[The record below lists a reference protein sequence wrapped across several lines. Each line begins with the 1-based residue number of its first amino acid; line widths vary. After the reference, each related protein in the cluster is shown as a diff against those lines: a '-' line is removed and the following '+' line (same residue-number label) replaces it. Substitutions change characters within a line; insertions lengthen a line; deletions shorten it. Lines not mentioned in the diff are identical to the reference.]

1 MYNTE
6 HRKMIMDLFSNNK
19 DKSFSANELIIYFN
33 GKINKATI
41 YRKLSSL
48 EKEGIINKSFND
60 LNGVYE
66 YRYSEEC
73 SNHMHLICKKC
84 RKLEHLKCNDVNNF
98 IGHILKSHNF
108 NIDLA
113 TTIYGVCKECEV

>member
-6 HRKMIMDLFSNNK
+6 QKKLIIDFFSNNK
-19 DKSFSANELIIYFN
+19 EKSFTANELIYYFD

-41 YRKLSSL
+41 YRRLISL
-48 EKEGIINKSFND
+48 ENDGIISKSFNE

-66 YRYSEEC
+66 YRYQEDC
-73 SNHMHLICKKC
+73 KNHMHLICKKC

-98 IGHILKSHNF
+98 IGHILKSHHF
-108 NIDLA
+108 NIDLS
-113 TTIYGVCKECEV
+113 TTLYGLCKECEI